1 MGYIKEPPGIDFEV
15 DPTPLTNEDRKSI
28 SEIIAHYKETG
39 RKMHLPK
46 PTKRNSNPTTKK
58 KVIA

>member
-39 RKMHLPK
+39 RKMHLLK
-46 PTKRNSNPTTKK
+46 PTKQKRNPSTKK
-58 KVIA
+58 KAIA